1 MSAKKYSQNPE
12 DWKFICTESGCDNVI
27 VYDKY
32 DTYRHV
38 QKRVDDGGVCRCA
51 SCLRQSKLGKS
62 KLPQIYSRNPEDW
75 TFPCD
80 GEGCDAQLKYTSLNT
95 YMSAICKKK
104 KNGRLKCMSCSQK
117 GSISDEA
124 LERFRRNRKATMD
137 KKTPEEIA
145 AYRMTL
151 TIAQLNRWANMS
163 DDDRLEFSQK
173 LIDMHGR
180 MSPEQR
186 QELNLKLSK
195 TRKTKV
201 FASGDKWKF
210 TSGYNKNTIPYIV
223 DILNVKYDTEFRHA
237 ESEQGEFKLYD
248 PICKTLYFADAYC
261 KEQNIWIEFDER
273 EHFRGGQLRQKCVER
288 EQRIRDILDCTFLRI
303 KTTVII
309 NKKREMVVAQY
320 KIFNFT

>member
-1 MSAKKYSQNPE
+1 MSARKYSQNPE
-12 DWKFICTESGCDNVI
+12 DWKFICTNDGCENVI

-38 QKRVDDGGVCRCA
+38 QKRVDDGGNCHCA
-51 SCLRQSKLGKS
+51 SCICKLRTGKQT
-62 KLPQIYSRNPEDW
+62 LPRIYSRNPEDW

-80 GEGCDAQLKYTSLNT
+80 GEGCTVSLKYTSLNT

-104 KNGRLKCMSCSQK
+104 KNGYLKCMSCSQK
-117 GSISDEA
+117 GSISGEE
-124 LERFRRNRKATMD
+124 LERFRRNRKETMD

-145 AYRMTL
+145 AYRLTL
-151 TIAQLNRWANMS
+151 STAQLNRWANMS
-163 DDDRLEFSQK
+163 DTDRVEFSQK

-180 MSPEQR
+180 MTPEQR
-186 QELNLKLSK
+186 CELNLKLSK

-201 FASGDKWKF
+201 FAEGDNIKIAVA
-210 TSGYNKNTIPYIV
+210 YNKDTIPYIV

-237 ESEQGEFKLYD
+237 ESENGEFKLYD
-248 PICKTLYFADAYC
+248 PLYKTLYFADAYC
-261 KEQNIWIEFDER
+261 KEHNIWIEFDER
-273 EHFRGGQLRQKCVER
+273 YHFRNGQLRQECQFR

-309 NKKREMVVAQY
+309 NKK
-320 KIFNFT
+320 KINVC